1 LKASFGEGKASMN
14 LTERTLS
21 NGAWQFSLV
30 AFRTIAQLGVIAV
43 LARLLTPEDFGL
55 VAIANVT
62 IGFVAMFTRFG
73 LGQALVQRKD
83 LTERHVRVSF
93 TIAILSAVLLAGLL
107 IISAPLVSSI
117 FRNQSVTPVLRVLSL
132 SFVLVN
138 LGTVAEFLL
147 IRDLAFDRLFR
158 ATVLTFTLGYSLAGI
173 SLALMGFGAWALVGA
188 TLATDLVSSI
198 ALTRLQPH
206 SKRLLLSKKELKELI
221 HFGGGITLANLAN
234 YLANTGDYFIVG
246 RWLGAASLGIYQ
258 QAFNVMLLPAK
269 YLGDVLD
276 RVLFASA
283 SLVQE
288 KSDSLAKGYR
298 QSTSVVNLILMPL
311 SVMMIVLAPE
321 IILTLFGSKWQE
333 AILPLQILLISVT
346 FRTMS
351 RISDAFIHAVGA
363 VYDSA
368 LRKYIYAALLIAGSI
383 IALPWGIVGVAV
395 AVTLAALSNYF
406 LIVKL
411 GLRLTSIKWQD
422 HLLDLSPGMLLSVVI
437 LAPTMITVNY
447 LRGMISLPLITL
459 IISLFV
465 ALGTV
470 IGFTLIFPQA
480 IGSAGNWLLK
490 EMMKLSQ
497 NIVKSLRHKLC

>member
-1 LKASFGEGKASMN
+1 
-14 LTERTLS
+14 
-21 NGAWQFSLV
+21 
-30 AFRTIAQLGVIAV
+30 
-43 LARLLTPEDFGL
+43 
-55 VAIANVT
+55 
-62 IGFVAMFTRFG
+62 
-73 LGQALVQRKD
+73 
-83 LTERHVRVSF
+83 
-93 TIAILSAVLLAGLL
+93 
-107 IISAPLVSSI
+107 
-117 FRNQSVTPVLRVLSL
+117 
-132 SFVLVN
+132 
-138 LGTVAEFLL
+138 
-147 IRDLAFDRLFR
+147 
-158 ATVLTFTLGYSLAGI
+158 
-173 SLALMGFGAWALVGA
+173 MGFGAWALVGA

-351 RISDAFIHAVGA
+351 RISDAFIHAVGL

-368 LRKYIYAALLIAGSI
+368 MRKYIYASLLIVGSV
-383 IALPWGIVGVAV
+383 IALPWGIVGVAI
-395 AVTLAALSNYF
+395 AVTLAALLNYV
-406 LIVKL
+406 LIVQL
-411 GLRLTSIKWQD
+411 GLSLTNIRWRD
-422 HLLDLSPGMLLSVVI
+422 HLHDLFPGMVISSVIVG
-437 LAPTMITVNY
+437 PTMIAANS
-447 LRGMISLPLITL
+447 LRATASLPPITL
-459 IISLFV
+459 IISLLV
-465 ALGTV
+465 TLGTAT
-470 IGFTLIFPQA
+470 GFILIFPQTL
-480 IGSAGNWLLK
+480 GPAGTWFLR
-490 EMMKLSQ
+490 EMTAFSQ
-497 NIVKSLRHKLC
+497 NIAKSFRQRLQ